1 MPNPT
6 QPEEVDIDFEPIH
19 GVNSTDNELRLDQY
33 EASSGTLNML
43 FEGKEAFTRPGES
56 FVAMTTNAAATWWA
70 QGIDVNAA
78 NYVLM
83 VVGSGPARVWYL
95 STGGNTEIT
104 GPGTNFN
111 SSPVDDFTAA
121 AVNGVVLIGGSSAGA
136 LRWDPSGNVYTV
148 LATAPWKYVV
158 SHLSRAFGAFNLNVA
173 GTGQRTV
180 GWSVAGDETTWTGS
194 TNGSG
199 SSIIA
204 DAFDQITGLGVIH
217 DVVCIFRQH
226 GIHLAM
232 PTGLAFPAYSI
243 RTWKRDA
250 RGCAYPLSLA
260 VSDNIAYYMSYSD
273 VWRFDLI
280 QERPV
285 GYKIRKQLFAALNN
299 NLSLQYKGVIVHS
312 QAFTAQHTIPRTW
325 YILVPI
331 WGSQSGTGAAN
342 IAPIFLYDEL
352 DDQWSVH
359 DFAES
364 VNTTASDPRTFSNG
378 GEQGFVLFDTASP
391 TNYRAWRRNTACE
404 RNAILNTAVKVAG
417 NDPSSEYLANRLLV
431 RTRDNGNFNVTATV
445 TCRGAFTPQSFSSPA
460 TPVGTNN
467 NGLWASKWFDLR
479 QNAAQGQYYQVSL
492 AIPAG
497 NQFNTD
503 FLRLKLTRSGD
514 FRG

>member
-1 MPNPT
+1 MASPL

-19 GVNSTDNELRLDQY
+19 GMNATDNELRLDQF
-33 EASSGTLNML
+33 EAAAGTLNML
-43 FEGKEAFTRPGES
+43 FEGREALTRPGRTS
-56 FVAMTTNAAATWWA
+56 SALATNAAPIWWA
-70 QGIDVNAA
+70 QGIDVNAV
-78 NYVLM
+78 NFLLT
-83 VVGSGPARVWYL
+83 VVGATGRVWAL
-95 STGGNTEIT
+95 TQAATTVEIT

-111 SSPVDDFTAA
+111 SSPAPDFSAA

-136 LRWDPSGNVYTV
+136 LRWDPAGTVYTV
-148 LATAPWKYVV
+148 LATAPWKYIV

-173 GTGQRTV
+173 GTGIRTV

-243 RTWKRDA
+243 RTWKREA

-260 VSDNIAYYMSYSD
+260 SADNIAYYMSYDD
-273 VWRFDLI
+273 VIRFDLI
-280 QERPV
+280 RELPI
-285 GYKIRKQLFAALNN
+285 GYKIRKRLFAQLSSQPNIFYRGAIVRSLNDSGLTTTVSREWYVLVPVWGSKTGVGTASAASIFVYDALDDEWSEHDFGSALNAAATDPR
-299 NLSLQYKGVIVHS
+299 L
-312 QAFTAQHTIPRTW
+312 FTA
-325 YILVPI
+325 
-331 WGSQSGTGAAN
+331 G
-342 IAPIFLYDEL
+342 EL
-352 DDQWSVH
+352 GFCMLD
-359 DFAES
+359 
-364 VNTTASDPRTFSNG
+364 TTSPSNYLRWARG
-378 GEQGFVLFDTASP
+378 
-391 TNYRAWRRNTACE
+391 TACE
-404 RNAILNTAVKVAG
+404 RNAVLNTAVKVAG
-417 NDPSSEYLANRLLV
+417 NDPSSDYLANRLLV
-431 RTRDNGNFNVTATV
+431 RTRDNGVFNVTATV

-460 TPVGTNN
+460 TPVGANN
-467 NGLWASKWFDLR
+467 NGLWANKWFDLR
-479 QNAAQGQYYQVSL
+479 NVAAQGQYYQVSL